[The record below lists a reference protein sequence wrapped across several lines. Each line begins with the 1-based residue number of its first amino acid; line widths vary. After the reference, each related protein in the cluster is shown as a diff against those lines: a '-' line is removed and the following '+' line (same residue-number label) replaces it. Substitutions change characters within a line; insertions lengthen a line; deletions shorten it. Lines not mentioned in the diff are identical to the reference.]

1 MKVIGRLL
9 IAAAVLSLV
18 TALPVGA
25 LVSSSSMVTAAEE
38 LEVVHLEIEGM
49 VCGACQAKVKTAL
62 SELPEVQEVEVSW
75 ESGGADVKV
84 TKGSDHKNL
93 KKAVQE
99 AGFTVTEV
107 EVITQGLDVESKP
120 T

>member
-25 LVSSSSMVTAAEE
+25 LVSSGSTVMAAEE
-38 LEVVHLEIEGM
+38 IEVVHLDIEGM

-62 SELPEVQEVEVSW
+62 SKLPEVQEVEVSW
-75 ESGGADVKV
+75 ESGGADLKV

-93 KKAVQE
+93 EEAVQE
-99 AGFTVTEV
+99 AGFTVTAV
-107 EVITQGLDVESKP
+107 KS
-120 T
+120 